1 MGGHSQCWG
10 GMLELLQASLAPSIL
25 LLPPPRCP
33 LPGTKSPLYSQHQ
46 RLSHSITPPRSQGRV
61 TLPFYSQGR
70 VTLAATSQAWEE
82 PTRSSRKPQP
92 ALCHIQGVD
101 PWNCSFCTSGLVW
114 GFNRWRENFQAR
126 RLCPHQLLSTQTWS
140 DVEEV
145 SQVLL
150 RGGSRLGRAASHRA
164 RRGGGTCSRWPR

>member
-1 MGGHSQCWG
+1 MLGGCWSCSQPLWPLPSSCSPHHAALCQGQSHLFIHSTG
-10 GMLELLQASLAPSIL
+10 GSPAPS
-25 LLPPPRCP
+25 PP
-33 LPGTKSPLYSQHQ
+33 HAA
-46 RLSHSITPPRSQGRV
+46 
-61 TLPFYSQGR
+61 PFYSQGR

>member
-10 GMLELLQASLAPSIL
+10 DAGAAPSL
-25 LLPPPRCP
+25 SGPFHPPAPPTTLPFARDKVTSLFTAPEALP
-33 LPGTKSPLYSQHQ
+33 LHHSPH
-46 RLSHSITPPRSQGRV
+46 TA
-61 TLPFYSQGR
+61 PFYSQGR